1 MFYIDTRTFYI
12 KSNGMPNDEFFI
24 ADKLHLN
31 NKGYKLW
38 GEIIK
43 ESFDKNLILKN

>member
-1 MFYIDTRTFYI
+1 MMNFLLLI
-12 KSNGMPNDEFFI
+12 NFI
-24 ADKLHLN
+24 LN